1 VISFT
6 IGRDGKV
13 VGVPQVKQSSGLLP
27 LDRSAQRAVLESSP
41 FPPIPAAFTRNQAD
55 IELTFE
61 LRR

>member
-1 VISFT
+1 MV
-6 IGRDGKV
+6 
-13 VGVPQVKQSSGLLP
+13 Q
-27 LDRSAQRAVLESSP
+27 LDRSAQRSVVDANP